1 MNDDKITIS
10 MEEVNRATPVPGMP
24 APQVFTS
31 EYVPPDE
38 PDRPLKLRRTGLFVG
53 LGIAVVALLCIT
65 GIGVMAYVGGNGMFP
80 RGARTVSDYRDG
92 QIRRIEAELAKP
104 DSKLRKRIEDAHL
117 TVTVKSTRVVQCD
130 VTTVDGS
137 DKAGTGDSNIDK
149 VSMLIRFNWEGVL
162 DSGYSD
168 LRLEYDVRNDRMLKS
183 EIEYTT
189 AIVNAEDP
197 AFWREVGAVIGS
209 ML

>member
-1 MNDDKITIS
+1 M
-10 MEEVNRATPVPGMP
+10 
-24 APQVFTS
+24 
-31 EYVPPDE
+31 
-38 PDRPLKLRRTGLFVG
+38 
-53 LGIAVVALLCIT
+53 
-65 GIGVMAYVGGNGMFP
+65 
-80 RGARTVSDYRDG
+80 
-92 QIRRIEAELAKP
+92 
-104 DSKLRKRIEDAHL
+104 